1 MFKTNVSRVFI
12 LLLGVA
18 LFTTACKKE
27 KDNPKPTSK
36 YEVTTITQHDVQDL
50 SKWYYFSFE
59 KGFIGEGTIW
69 PAPGNDSIWKERT
82 DWDIAFHKNNVK
94 TNSGL
99 SGNAQVGVIKLGTHD
114 FESVTKVPQGDWVTD
129 VLDSVVVE
137 QGVNGHVFDDASINP
152 AMNKWSGY
160 NHAEAA
166 WLLMKRN
173 VFVIRTANG
182 KYAKL
187 QFLNILNDEDAS
199 GYMTLQ
205 YVYAKDGGTDF

>member
-12 LLLGVA
+12 
-18 LFTTACKKE
+18 K
-27 KDNPKPTSK
+27 PKPATV
-36 YEVTTITQHDVQDL
+36 YEVKTITQYDVTDL
-50 SKWYYFSFE
+50 TKWHYFSFE
-59 KGFIGEGTIW
+59 KGFIGESTIW

-94 TNSGL
+94 TNSGV
-99 SGNAQVGVIKLGTHD
+99 SGNGQVGVIKLDTHD
-114 FESVTKVPQGDWVTD
+114 FESITKVPQGDWVTD
-129 VLDSVVVE
+129 IQDSVMVNN
-137 QGVNGHVFDDASINP
+137 QGGHTFALSTVNPELNAWAGF
-152 AMNKWSGY
+152 
-160 NHAEAA
+160 NHDEMA
-166 WLLMKRN
+166 WLLAKRN
-173 VFVIRTANG
+173 VFIIKTVDG